1 MRKISLDNILYLL
14 YIVQIYLCIRDSKI
28 QNTYS
33 VLFDIFEA
41 VDWCETYQNC
51 MLKTSDFLNKILLTR
66 EMHNIFTEKRT
77 QP

>member
-1 MRKISLDNILYLL
+1 MC
-14 YIVQIYLCIRDSKI
+14 LCLRDSKI
-28 QNTYS
+28 QNIYS
-33 VLFDIFEA
+33 VLFDILET

-66 EMHNIFTEKRT
+66 EMHNIFTKGRT

>member
-1 MRKISLDNILYLL
+1 MRKMSPNNILYLFV
-14 YIVQIYLCIRDSKI
+14 YSSNMFMFRDSKI
-28 QNTYS
+28 QNIYS
-33 VLFDIFEA
+33 VLFDILET

-66 EMHNIFTEKRT
+66 EMHNIFTKGRT